1 MNLGNGTALACRG
14 WMETDFKLCVILC
27 LMRDCDGIWR
37 ALTCSKSN
45 LVSRI
50 GSYKGEESNHSMNCM
65 GELLYQEGSR

>member
-1 MNLGNGTALACRG
+1 
-14 WMETDFKLCVILC
+14 METDLKLSVILC

-45 LVSRI
+45 LVLRI
-50 GSYKGEESNHSMNCM
+50 GSHKGEECNHSMNCM